1 MVIDYVMVSKEEN
14 EYTAW
19 FLSWLA
25 AKLGI
30 EESNVQDWEAVDD
43 NVFFD

>member
-1 MVIDYVMVSKEEN
+1 MGSKEEN

-25 AKLGI
+25 AKLNI
-30 EESNVQDWEAVDD
+30 EESSVQDWETFDD
-43 NVFFD
+43 DGFFD

>member
-1 MVIDYVMVSKEEN
+1 VGSNEEN

-25 AKLGI
+25 AKLGV
-30 EESNVQDWEAVDD
+30 EESNVEDWETLDD
-43 NVFFD
+43 DGFFD

>member
-1 MVIDYVMVSKEEN
+1 VGSNEEN

-30 EESNVQDWEAVDD
+30 DESDVENWDIVEDD
-43 NVFFD
+43 VFFD